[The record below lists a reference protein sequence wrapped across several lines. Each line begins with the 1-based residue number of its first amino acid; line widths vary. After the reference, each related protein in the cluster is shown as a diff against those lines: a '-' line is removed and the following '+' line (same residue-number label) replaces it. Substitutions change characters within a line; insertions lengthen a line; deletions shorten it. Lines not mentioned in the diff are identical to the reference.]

1 LRVESPRRREISI
14 LLLVAVAITSGFFNA
29 LDEELARELLIRFTI
44 YWSIGPLIVL
54 VAYLLSVLF
63 SKSSSLNYRE
73 AALLAI
79 LYAGVHVNYALNGPS
94 WRKGPDN
101 AAQMHLVFVPFVLGF
116 VATVVV
122 CLMIW
127 NIIRA
132 RRDSSTSTNK
142 GL

>member
-1 LRVESPRRREISI
+1 M
-14 LLLVAVAITSGFFNA
+14 
-29 LDEELARELLIRFTI
+29 AREQYIRFTI

-54 VAYLLSVLF
+54 VSYLLSAQI

-79 LYAGVHVNYALNGPS
+79 LYAGIHLNYALNGPS

-101 AAQMHLVFVPFVLGF
+101 AAQMHLVVVPAGIGL

-127 NIIRA
+127 NVIRA
-132 RRDSSTSTNK
+132 RRASSTS
-142 GL
+142 GHRGDAFVRRG